1 MHPQQAGPAKD
12 STPRGRGAPQTEAPP
27 AAPAKRRLP
36 PRRAT
41 YLLRASVGLQAGL
54 ESAQQRGSVPGQPL
68 EEPVAV
74 GALDKLLLPL
84 NGHLI
89 RNPI

>member
-1 MHPQQAGPAKD
+1 MGVNGL
-12 STPRGRGAPQTEAPP
+12 SSERERPRPNAASRPP
-27 AAPAKRRLP
+27 
-36 PRRAT
+36 RAT

-74 GALDKLLLPL
+74 GALNKLLLPL

-89 RNPI
+89 CNPI

>member
-1 MHPQQAGPAKD
+1 MHPPAGQGQQTTAHTQAEGTSD
-12 STPRGRGAPQTEAPP
+12 GAPP
-27 AAPAKRRLP
+27 AARPNAACRPGGSRPASFWDCRLDWS
-36 PRRAT
+36 
-41 YLLRASVGLQAGL
+41 LRSSGLSV
-54 ESAQQRGSVPGQPL
+54 PL

-89 RNPI
+89 SNPI